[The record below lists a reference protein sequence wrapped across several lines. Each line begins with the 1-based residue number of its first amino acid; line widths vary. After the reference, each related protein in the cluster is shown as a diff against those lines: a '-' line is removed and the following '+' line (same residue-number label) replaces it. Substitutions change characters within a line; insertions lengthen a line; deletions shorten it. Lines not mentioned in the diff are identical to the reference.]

1 MIIHRTLLSAI
12 RLFEILIME
21 KYISPYN
28 YFLVNLGVMGPHSV
42 YMLVSLHPFSCET
55 TCLTDN
61 LWQNNLSLIRPSTV
75 ETDALRSLVIHWSHT
90 TPEWLTWNQEHLMRL
105 QRSLWKELGN
115 SDQKNM
121 TFSISVS
128 IYLSTLNKF
137 LTTFHS
143 CCFWKVNIVILT
155 S

>member
-75 ETDALRSLVIHWSHT
+75 ETDALRSLVIH
-90 TPEWLTWNQEHLMRL
+90 
-105 QRSLWKELGN
+105 
-115 SDQKNM
+115 
-121 TFSISVS
+121 
-128 IYLSTLNKF
+128 
-137 LTTFHS
+137 
-143 CCFWKVNIVILT
+143 
-155 S
+155 